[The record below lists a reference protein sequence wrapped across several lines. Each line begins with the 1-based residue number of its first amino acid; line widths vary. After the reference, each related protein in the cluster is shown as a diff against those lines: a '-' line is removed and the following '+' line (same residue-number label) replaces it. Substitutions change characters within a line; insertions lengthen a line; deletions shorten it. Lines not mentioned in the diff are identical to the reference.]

1 MKDFDHLN
9 VLSLIGVSIDAG
21 ESPYIVMPYMANGSL
36 LSYLKKERPN
46 LTIAVG
52 SDEDMVSTVCII
64 PVDLD
69 AIVRSNLV
77 QLKVAPAI

>member
-1 MKDFDHLN
+1 MKMKDFDHPNILK
-9 VLSLIGVSIDAG
+9 LIGVSIDAG
-21 ESPYIVMPYMANGSL
+21 QSPYIVMPYMANGSL

-52 SDEDMVSTVCII
+52 SDEDMVSSVNII
-64 PVDLD
+64 PVD

-77 QLKVAPAI
+77 QAK

>member
-1 MKDFDHLN
+1 MKMKDFDHPNILK
-9 VLSLIGVSIDAG
+9 LIGVSIDAG
-21 ESPYIVMPYMANGSL
+21 QSPYIVMPYMANGSL

-52 SDEDMVSTVCII
+52 SDEDMVSTVNII

-77 QLKVAPAI
+77 QAK

>member
-1 MKDFDHLN
+1 MKDFDHPN

-52 SDEDMVSTVCII
+52 ADEDMVSTVCIQ
-64 PVDLD
+64 LNQ
-69 AIVRSNLV
+69 STNLTPF
-77 QLKVAPAI
+77 LS